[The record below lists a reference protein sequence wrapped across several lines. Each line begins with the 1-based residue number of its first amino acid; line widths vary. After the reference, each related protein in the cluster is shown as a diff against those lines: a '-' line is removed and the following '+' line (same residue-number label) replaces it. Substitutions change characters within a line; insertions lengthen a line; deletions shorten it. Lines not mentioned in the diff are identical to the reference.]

1 MMSMKTQFGNMTITD
16 DNKTIADE
24 QLQKEI
30 KDKALDGKSPQ
41 FTFVDEAAFAPKE
54 LDK

>member
-1 MMSMKTQFGNMTITD
+1 MMSMKTQFGNLTITD

-30 KDKALDGKSPQ
+30 KDKMIDGKDPK
-41 FTFVDEAAFAPKE
+41 FTITDENSNKE

>member
-1 MMSMKTQFGNMTITD
+1 MMTMKTQFGDMIITD
-16 DNKTIADE
+16 DNKTIANE

-30 KDKALDGKSPQ
+30 NDSMVDDKKAE
-41 FTFVDEAAFAPKE
+41 FTKLETPEISKE

>member
-1 MMSMKTQFGNMTITD
+1 MMKMKTQFGDMVITD

-24 QLQKEI
+24 NLQKEI
-30 KDKALDGKSPQ
+30 NNNIVNDRKIEFIS
-41 FTFVDEAAFAPKE
+41 VDIAKE